1 MGRKRRTIAD
11 IIATAVGAG
20 APIEF
25 VAYDGSRYG
34 PTDAQVRVRVV
45 NEQALSY
52 LATSASMELGLARA
66 YVSGAL
72 QVDGKIYDA
81 FKVLGSVDFEP
92 VGVAEKVRVL
102 RDLGLKVL
110 KWNPPL
116 PEEVGASRFAHGL
129 RHAKNRDAA
138 AIKHHYDVSNTFY
151 EWVLGP
157 SMAYTCAVYPTAEST
172 LEEAQYEKHDLV
184 CRKLGLQPGQR
195 LLDIGCGW
203 GGMVRH
209 AAKHYG
215 VTVVGVTLSRQ
226 QAEWG
231 QKAVAEQ
238 GLSDVAEIR
247 HGDYRDVVDG
257 PFDAI
262 SSIGLTEHI
271 GVKNYQAYFQ
281 KLHGL
286 LKPQGRL
293 LNHSIMRPTNTE
305 RVAYGRG
312 FINRFVFPDGEITAL
327 GRTVTA
333 LQDNGFEPRH
343 AENLREH
350 YAMTL
355 KGWCDNLDEHWDEAV
370 DEVGLGTARVW
381 ALYMAASRLSFEKN
395 KIQLHQVLGVK
406 VDSTGNANVPLRP
419 WF

>member
-1 MGRKRRTIAD
+1 MPRRTIAD
-11 IIATAVGAG
+11 IIGSVVGAG

-34 PTDAQVRVRVV
+34 PKDADVRVTIAS
-45 NEQALSY
+45 EQALSY
-52 LATSASMELGLARA
+52 LATTTSIELGLARA
-66 YVSGAL
+66 YVSGEL
-72 QVDGKIYDA
+72 QVDGDIYTA
-81 FKVLGSVDFEP
+81 FKALGTVDFEP
-92 VGVAEKVRVL
+92 VSTLEKLRIL
-102 RDLGLKVL
+102 RDVGLRVV

-116 PEEVGASRFAHGL
+116 PEEVGASRLAHGL

-138 AIKHHYDVSNTFY
+138 AIKHHYDVSNRFY

-157 SMAYTCAVYPTAEST
+157 SMAYTCAVFPKADAT

-184 CRKLGLQPGQR
+184 CRKLDLQPGQR

-215 VTVVGVTLSRQ
+215 VHVVGVTLSKQ

-231 QKAVAEQ
+231 AKAVAEQ

-271 GVKNYQAYFQ
+271 GIKNYPAYFQ
-281 KLHGL
+281 KLYGL

-293 LNHSIMRPTNTE
+293 LNHSIMRSTNRE

-327 GRTVTA
+327 GRTLLA
-333 LQDNGFEPRH
+333 FQDNGFEPRH
-343 AENLREH
+343 TENLREH
-350 YAMTL
+350 YALTL
-355 KGWCDNLDEHWDEAV
+355 KGWCDNLDAHWDEAV
-370 DEVGLGTARVW
+370 EEVGIGTARVW
-381 ALYMAASRLSFEKN
+381 ALYMAASRLAFEKN
-395 KIQLHQVLGVK
+395 KIQLHQILGVK
-406 VDSTGNANVPLRP
+406 VGKDGNANVPLRP